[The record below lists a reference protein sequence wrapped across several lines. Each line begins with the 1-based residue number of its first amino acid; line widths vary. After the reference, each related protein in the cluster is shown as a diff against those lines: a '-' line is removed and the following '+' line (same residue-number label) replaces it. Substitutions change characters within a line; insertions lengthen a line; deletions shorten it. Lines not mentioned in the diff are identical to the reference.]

1 MAMRK
6 TKKEPMD
13 RSAVMRRVRSTD
25 TAPELAVRKLLFSL
39 GFRYRLHYSK
49 LPGKPDIVF
58 PRRKKVIFVNGCFWH
73 GHNCKRG
80 DRLPSTNV
88 DYWQTKLAS
97 NKERDK
103 NNYEKLNN
111 QGFELMIV
119 WECELKDMEALRR
132 NLIRFINT

>member
-25 TAPELAVRKLLFSL
+25 TAPELAVRQLLFSL

-119 WECELKDMEALRR
+119 WECELKDMEALKKK
-132 NLIRFINT
+132 LIRFLEG